1 MRGAE
6 NTNYKSLGKINKF
19 SMNRAINILEKLTAR
34 YPDYWQGLNNL
45 ACMYIDSGE
54 YEKAETALNKIPADY
69 KHAAANKDV
78 LINLKNN
85 RRN

>member
-1 MRGAE
+1 M
-6 NTNYKSLGKINKF
+6 KIQ
-19 SMNRAINILEKLTAR
+19 KLIIK
-34 YPDYWQGLNNL
+34 NN
-45 ACMYIDSGE
+45 E